1 MPVLRKPFAGAEN
14 YSFSGT
20 EFITPVP
27 PRRVEYLGVSR
38 LLPKMLRRLP
48 PLCVVALA
56 LPWLAGCVRVPV
68 WEQRL
73 VAKPGMVFSDSAVLA
88 SQPALLG
95 QIEPGRSAAGGASSV
110 GCSSCR

>member
-1 MPVLRKPFAGAEN
+1 MRNG
-14 YSFSGT
+14 SRGSGRET
-20 EFITPVP
+20 LETMK
-27 PRRVEYLGVSR
+27 RHHALYLFLVSI
-38 LLPKMLRRLP
+38 
-48 PLCVVALA
+48 VAL
-56 LPWLAGCVRVPV
+56 LGGGCVQVPA

-73 VAKPGMVFSDSAVLA
+73 VAKPGMIFSDSAVLA